1 MSAPEAGLEAR
12 ESAPPPLSTGWGAI
26 FIHIGG
32 PQDTPVKNQSP
43 SLISNNSLDRHAAGQ
58 WEDVATDN
66 HRPLRPGNSVTLP
79 FPSFKQVTFP

>member
-1 MSAPEAGLEAR
+1 MSAAEAGLEAR
-12 ESAPPPLSTGWGAI
+12 ESALPPEAI

-32 PQDTPVKNQSP
+32 PQDTSVKNQSP

-58 WEDVATDN
+58 REDVATAN

-79 FPSFKQVTFP
+79 SPSFKQVTFP